1 MCALCVPVGSPETGV
16 ADCRELPGSQTQVFF
31 ETSTCPPAVEPGPGS
46 SLCIFKRR
54 FTIPKMDGTGSLHLF
69 VPVPHVATLNKS
81 FLCFLLYIQLFQ
93 LGPPGQVAE
102 RGFLEYRL

>member
-1 MCALCVPVGSPETGV
+1 
-16 ADCRELPGSQTQVFF
+16 
-31 ETSTCPPAVEPGPGS
+31 
-46 SLCIFKRR
+46 
-54 FTIPKMDGTGSLHLF
+54 MDGTGSLHLF